1 MQKSLLVFLL
11 IPFFA
16 CIHAG
21 KIYEIGEVVKD
32 FSLNDVTKKQSYKLS
47 QFRNSK
53 LVVLYFTSPQCP
65 YAKINDD
72 AIQHLSENYGSN
84 DVSFVIISPEN
95 AINLADEDVKD
106 YISHKKFKTPY
117 FLDEKNTLCNE
128 YGITKIPSAVVLRK
142 TPDMFVLEY
151 RGAINADVTAPTTEN
166 TFFLKT
172 AINALLAKRPFSV
185 TEGKTRGCDL
195 DPTGR

>member
-1 MQKSLLVFLL
+1 MKKSLLALLL

-16 CIHAG
+16 CINAG

-32 FSLNDVTKKQSYKLS
+32 FSLSDVTKKQNYKLS
-47 QFRNSK
+47 QFQNSK

-72 AIQHLSENYGSN
+72 AIQHLSDTYSSS
-84 DVSFVIISPEN
+84 DVSFIIISPEST
-95 AINLADEDVKD
+95 INLTDEDVIE
-106 YISHKKFKTPY
+106 YIKNKKFKTSY
-117 FLDEKNTLCNE
+117 LLDEKNTISNE

-142 TPDMFVLEY
+142 KTDMFVLEY

-172 AINALLAKRPFSV
+172 AIDALLAKRPFSV

-195 DPTGR
+195 

>member
-1 MQKSLLVFLL
+1 MKKYLFPFIL

-16 CIHAG
+16 CINAG
-21 KIYEIGEVVKD
+21 KIYEIGQVVKD
-32 FSLNDVTKKQSYKLS
+32 FTLNDVAKKQNYKLS
-47 QFRNSK
+47 QFQNSK

-72 AIQHLSENYGSN
+72 AIQHLSESYSSS
-84 DVSFVIISPEN
+84 DVSFIIISPEST
-95 AINLADEDVKD
+95 INLADEDVIE
-106 YISHKKFKTPY
+106 YISNKKFKTPY
-117 FLDEKNTLCNE
+117 LLDEKNSLCNE

-151 RGAINADVTAPTTEN
+151 RGSINADVTSPTTEN
-166 TFFLKT
+166 TFYLKT

-195 DPTGR
+195 